1 MWPGKSGRDAAEPR
15 VPSQD
20 GASRGRRGRWR
31 TAANWTVER
40 DLHRLIRRELQDL
53 GITPPLD
60 VEELCQA
67 LSRRRGRP
75 LYLREAPLPK
85 PGPSGMWVEYEDY
98 DVILYQQ
105 ETTRLHQDHI
115 KLHEIGHILVA
126 ENEEAA
132 GKTVD
137 ETTAEASEVDPDE
150 ETAVLVEGWATML
163 PVFQPETIKRVA
175 RRCSYDDGEE
185 CSVEL
190 VATIILEWSS
200 LLDGTT
206 PLSDDPSL
214 RRVESALGDRRGWL

>member
-1 MWPGKSGRDAAEPR
+1 M
-15 VPSQD
+15 
-20 GASRGRRGRWR
+20 
-31 TAANWTVER
+31 
-40 DLHRLIRRELQDL
+40 
-53 GITPPLD
+53 TPPLD
-60 VEELCQA
+60 VEELCQS

-85 PGPSGMWVEYEDY
+85 PGPSGMWVEYDDY

-132 GKTVD
+132 EKNAD
-137 ETTAEASEVDPDE
+137 EPTKEVCTFDSEE
-150 ETAVLVEGWATML
+150 ETAVFVEGWATML
-163 PVFQPETIKRVA
+163 PVFAPETIKRVA

-200 LLDGTT
+200 VLDGST